1 MGFARFFYFSQK
13 SPKNSPGKSYVQV
26 TKRPVKVDFKA
37 FSRSPSDK
45 NKTFHTSYKKPVG
58 SMPAGFFVFSS
69 LVIYRRKNSDLGA

>member
-1 MGFARFFYFSQK
+1 MGLHAFLFFSK
-13 SPKNSPGKSYVQV
+13 KILKNSPCKSYKQV
-26 TKRPVKVDFKA
+26 TKWPVKVDFKA

-69 LVIYRRKNSDLGA
+69 LVIYRRKNADLGA